1 MQKKPPI
8 FGISLNTNF
17 LPTQLIYF
25 MLRRQ
30 SRTFHILNANLA
42 LYSNSTES
50 IKLIDE
56 FIAPYISDIQ
66 SHLVHLSAKAQ
77 AIKKSTPEKNS
88 LHFGKWNFPSL
99 IRNILIFRK
108 PLKNSLY
115 FRKRKPSKT
124 YISRNG
130 TFQSKFNK

>member
-1 MQKKPPI
+1 MHVNLAEKGETSVTMEGSSDKRCKKNTPI

-56 FIAPYISDIQ
+56 FIAPYISDI
-66 SHLVHLSAKAQ
+66 
-77 AIKKSTPEKNS
+77 
-88 LHFGKWNFPSL
+88 
-99 IRNILIFRK
+99 
-108 PLKNSLY
+108 
-115 FRKRKPSKT
+115 
-124 YISRNG
+124 
-130 TFQSKFNK
+130 